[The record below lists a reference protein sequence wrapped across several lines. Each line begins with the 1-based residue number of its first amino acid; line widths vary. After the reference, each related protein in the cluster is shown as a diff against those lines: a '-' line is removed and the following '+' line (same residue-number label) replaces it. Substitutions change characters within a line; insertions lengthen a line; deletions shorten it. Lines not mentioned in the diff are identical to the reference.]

1 MAASS
6 SSSSAA
12 PVAGVVPLPPDV
24 VESLE
29 SFARLAHNTQ
39 GNIDAFSRAMST
51 ILTHSKEWKSSKDWN
66 PGLWGDFDS
75 FEKVFNDA
83 FGALQTFVLDDDDNA
98 DHQNIKDDKYL
109 YMYRY
114 WGDGLGVVAKE
125 FKCNPT
131 VDNRNKLRFNALM
144 EAFLLHVASTKGA
157 APKITFM
164 YKTSL
169 GGFGFH
175 MEECAI
181 DLYGILQDEAA
192 PIDVVI
198 LVQILRGVYR
208 TLTKKLEGRL
218 LHGDLHLENIM
229 FNPNE
234 DGSGTYDFINPY
246 IIDMERAVYDGRFRT
261 EEPIRSGIDMVT
273 LRVSILGIIER
284 SLLMTLPPSAL
295 VKWEPSVR
303 ECGEYLLENIGK
315 EALDLTLTDVPN
327 GRGEK
332 YHKFHG
338 LYNLSLEEQTKVFT
352 SDLPFCPEVLTFVA
366 TMVKQ
371 QKRHKD
377 PSGGGAVA
385 SVASVASVAPVA
397 PVAPVVERGGG
408 RGGAGGGA
416 PSSFAASPPFGAFA
430 SPTPSSGGAAA
441 SSSSALPRPPEF
453 AAYNASDFPPYHGRA
468 LVKAIE
474 YARETEV
481 DILVTGLEHILRE
494 LVDEPPLVLG
504 PDPLGIPQ
512 FPGGSLAGIEAAVA
526 AAEES
531 GMGLGGKLPHRKNR
545 RKTRRNRIRRK
556 NSSRKSSSRKSSSR

>member
-1 MAASS
+1 
-6 SSSSAA
+6 
-12 PVAGVVPLPPDV
+12 
-24 VESLE
+24 
-29 SFARLAHNTQ
+29 
-39 GNIDAFSRAMST
+39 MST
-51 ILTHSKEWKSSKDWN
+51 ILTYSKEWNSSEDWN
-66 PGLWGDFDS
+66 PGPWGNFDS
-75 FEKVFNDA
+75 FEKVFDKA

-125 FKCNPT
+125 FKCDQT

-164 YKTSL
+164 YKTQS

-181 DLYGILQDEAA
+181 DLYGILQDEGA
-192 PIDVVI
+192 PIDDVI
-198 LVQILRGVYR
+198 LERILSGVYT
-208 TLTKKLEGRL
+208 TLTEKLEGRL

-229 FNPNE
+229 FNAND
-234 DGSGTYDFINPY
+234 DGSGTYDFDNPY

-284 SLLMTLPPSAL
+284 SLLMKLPPSAL

-303 ECGEYLLENIGK
+303 ECRKHLLANIGK
-315 EALDLTLTDVPN
+315 EALKLCLTDVPN
-327 GRGEK
+327 GSGEK

-338 LYNLSLEEQTKVFT
+338 LYNLSFEEQTKVFT
-352 SDLPFCPEVLTFVA
+352 SDLPFYSEVPTFVA

-371 QKRHKD
+371 KRRKD

-385 SVASVASVAPVA
+385 SVASVASASVASVAPVA
-397 PVAPVVERGGG
+397 PVAPVVEMGGA

-441 SSSSALPRPPEF
+441 SSSSALPRPLEF
-453 AAYNASDFPPYHGRA
+453 AAYNASPVFLPYHGSD

-474 YARETEV
+474 KAHETEV
-481 DILVTGLEHILRE
+481 DILVTGFEHILRE
-494 LVDEPPLVLG
+494 LVDERPLLG
-504 PDPLGIPQ
+504 PDPLGIPPV
-512 FPGGSLAGIEAAVA
+512 PGGSLADIEAAVA
-526 AAEES
+526 AAEKS
-531 GMGLGGKLPHRKNR
+531 GMGLGGNPLHNMNERKNR
-545 RKTRRNRIRRK
+545 RKTRRNRNRRK
-556 NSSRKSSSRKSSSR
+556 NSRRKNSRRKSSNR